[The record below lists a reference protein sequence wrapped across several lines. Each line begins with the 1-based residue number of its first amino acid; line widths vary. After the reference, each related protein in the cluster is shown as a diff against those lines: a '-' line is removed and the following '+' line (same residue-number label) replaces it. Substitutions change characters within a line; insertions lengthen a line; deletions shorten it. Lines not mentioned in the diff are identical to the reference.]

1 MALDLNSTIFDIF
14 ADVAARQGYKT
25 AVDDGEHYFTYAE
38 LHEDALGLARRIAAV
53 VAPGAPVGIIL
64 PTGATFP
71 VAVLAALA
79 AGCPFV
85 ALDPSF
91 PEARN
96 TFIVKHAG
104 MKAIVVD
111 AITRGLA
118 KRLDPAMPQID
129 LAASAH
135 EGTAGLPPGSPDDV
149 AVICYTSGSTG
160 QPKGVV
166 HTQRNLLH
174 YVVQRLDMTHLGADD
189 RVALPMGTTVMFA
202 TKDILSGLLS
212 GATLFI
218 VDLRRSGLQELV
230 RVLRRGKITTLR
242 TVPVVMRQLTKL
254 CRDPDV
260 FASLRHVFLSSDR
273 LFSADVELLRRVLPP
288 NCRLSASM
296 GSTETQLITHWFIDR
311 NRPMKEAIVP
321 VGYVQPN
328 FQVTLVDDCGRPLPP
343 GEIGEIVVTSRY
355 LALGY
360 WQDETETKRCFSP
373 DPGDSQARTF
383 RTGDVGR
390 MNAEGLLEFIGRKD
404 RRIKIRG
411 NRVEPLEVEAT
422 ICVHHQ
428 VRDAAV
434 VIRHQRDNIEL
445 VAYVST
451 DTAGSLTADG
461 LSAWLAERL
470 PDAMRPRQ
478 IYLIDEIP
486 MLGNFKHD
494 IRALEELDRKH
505 VGVPTSNRSPT
516 VEMVAGQTAA
526 ARDAVYAA
534 WAHLLGVEAV
544 NEDKTWEAAGGDSL
558 KALEL
563 MFALEAA
570 LGRRIS
576 MRFIGPLTR
585 PSHLIARLRSAE
597 PLGGGA
603 AATEARPLLFLLP
616 WSGGYS
622 LGMVRFA
629 DALSTAAKVEGLE
642 YAPIDPAALR
652 VIRLDDLVAD
662 TIEPIRLAA
671 QRGEPVRVL
680 GCSLGGFV
688 AIEIARI
695 LLAEGRVVEFVGLL
709 DTSTAPLR
717 WDFDNT
723 DPERVPAHIARRVD
737 QPILARIL
745 RVIRKGR
752 LLRVRPAAVFRRVF
766 EKLLLRGNF
775 AALSSLWWLLTLLH
789 LRKTCAQFRAIANQF
804 LNGMAVIKAGRPV
817 YYPGRLILF
826 RSEDPEWDRLNMPD
840 DLGWNQY
847 CAEVSVRWV
856 PGDHISMIAAANV
869 EATTRTVIQALRE
882 KHAGNDS
889 SLTQRTSDYVTALP
903 IGHRGEH
910 L

>member
-1 MALDLNSTIFDIF
+1 MALALDDTVFSNF
-14 ADVAARQGYKT
+14 AGVAAREGNKT
-25 AVDDGEHYFTYAE
+25 AVDDGERYLTYAE
-38 LHEDALGLARRIAAV
+38 VHDHALGLARRIAAV
-53 VAPGAPVGIIL
+53 AAPGAPVGIIL
-64 PTGATFP
+64 PNGATFP
-71 VAVLAALA
+71 VAVLAVLA

-129 LAASAH
+129 LATTVH

-174 YVVQRLDMTHLGADD
+174 YVIQRLDMTHLGADD

-202 TKDILSGLLS
+202 TKDILSALLS

-230 RVLRRGKITTLR
+230 RVLRRGRITTLR

-260 FASLRHVFLSSDR
+260 FASFRHVFLSSDR
-273 LFSADVELLRRVLPP
+273 LFSADVELLRSVLPP

-296 GSTETQLITHWFIDR
+296 GSTETQLIAHWFIDR

-328 FQVTLVDDCGRPLPP
+328 FQVTLVDDGGMPLPP
-343 GEIGEIVVTSRY
+343 GEVGEIVVTSRY

-360 WQDETETKRCFSP
+360 WQDETETKRCFGP
-373 DPGDSQARTF
+373 DPGDLQARTY

-422 ICVHHQ
+422 ICVHPQ

-434 VIRHQRDNIEL
+434 IVRHERDNIEL
-445 VAYVST
+445 VAYVAA

-461 LSAWLAERL
+461 LSAWLTERL

-494 IRALEELDRKH
+494 IRALEELDGKH
-505 VGVPTSNRSPT
+505 LGVPTSNRSPT
-516 VEMVAGQTAA
+516 VEMEAAA

-534 WAHLLGVEAV
+534 WARLLGVEAV

-558 KALEL
+558 KAFEL
-563 MFALEAA
+563 MFDLEAA

-576 MRFIGPLTR
+576 MRIIGPLTR
-585 PSHLIARLRSAE
+585 PSHLIASLRSAE

-622 LGMVRFA
+622 LDMVRFA
-629 DALSTAAKVEGLE
+629 EALSAAAKVEGLD

-652 VIRLDDLVAD
+652 VIRFDDLVAD
-662 TIEPIRLAA
+662 VIEPIRLAA

-688 AIEIARI
+688 AVEIARI
-695 LLAEGRVVEFVGLL
+695 LAAEGHVVEFVGLL
-709 DTSTAPLR
+709 DTSTVPLR

-775 AALSSLWWLLTLLH
+775 AALSSLWWLLNLLH
-789 LRKTCAQFRAIANQF
+789 LRKTCARFRAIASQF
-804 LNGMAVIKAGRPV
+804 LNGMAVIKGGGPAYYLGRV
-817 YYPGRLILF
+817 TLF
-826 RSEDPEWDRLNMPD
+826 RSEDPEWDRLNMPG

-847 CAEVSVRWV
+847 CAEVSVRRV
-856 PGDHISMIAAANV
+856 SGDHNSTIAAANV
-869 EATTRTVIQALRE
+869 EATTRAVIEVLRE
-882 KHAGNDS
+882 KHSENDS

-903 IGHRGEH
+903 IGHRGEQSR
-910 L
+910 